1 MDKAKYTK
9 RLYKENINFKIY
21 IDKLLADS
29 HDYNQDPDIWENE
42 TVYQVGLYYEQ
53 LQKSGVAITNDPSVP
68 AIVAKELY
76 CSCDKEDKS
85 C

>member
-1 MDKAKYTK
+1 MDKAKFTK
-9 RLYKENINFKIY
+9 RLYKEDIKFKTY
-21 IDKLLADS
+21 IDKLLADC

-53 LQKSGVAITNDPSVP
+53 LLKSGVAVTNDPSVP

-76 CSCDKEDKS
+76 CSCQEDKS